1 MMTDGGRGIFLQLA
15 PIVGSYTSVGVGKSM
30 WLFTSTGMLSVV
42 AHREQKKDLLVRA
55 RNPSHILEMFPNVA
69 IDENL
74 SADYRFRTV
83 ISREIFARAIT
94 NYILNLRYDNFK
106 NSINEEIFHD
116 YCVDIWSIMY
126 DYGLTQGK
134 LV

>member
-1 MMTDGGRGIFLQLA
+1 MFLRKKRFGCKSAMMTDGGRGIFLQLA

-69 IDENL
+69 IDEK
-74 SADYRFRTV
+74 
-83 ISREIFARAIT
+83 FAHAIGA
-94 NYILNLRYDNFK
+94 RPPP
-106 NSINEEIFHD
+106 
-116 YCVDIWSIMY
+116 
-126 DYGLTQGK
+126 GK
-134 LV
+134 LVQQNILLGKLHNKNLVK